1 MTKIYIVVE
10 VYRCEGYSGDDPAI
24 LFVSDNYEKAKSFFN
39 HEIST
44 YEDDLENF
52 DSNFDSNCEE
62 HLGETKLV
70 YECVAFDGDT
80 HRIMK
85 LVEKEIQ

>member
-1 MTKIYIVVE
+1 MISMTKIYIIVE

-44 YEDDLENF
+44 YESDLE
-52 DSNFDSNCEE
+52 NFDSNCEE

-70 YECVAFDGDT
+70 YECIAFDGDT
-80 HRIMK
+80 HRIIK

>member
-1 MTKIYIVVE
+1 MTKVYIVVDD
-10 VYRCEGYSGDDPAI
+10 YRCEGYSGDDSAI

-44 YEDDLENF
+44 YESDLE
-52 DSNFDSNCEE
+52 NFDSNCEE

>member
-1 MTKIYIVVE
+1 MTKVYIVVE
-10 VYRCEGYSGDDPAI
+10 VYRCEGCSDDDLAI

-44 YEDDLENF
+44 YESDLE
-52 DSNFDSNCEE
+52 NFDSNCEE

-70 YECVAFDGDT
+70 YECTAFEGDT

>member
-1 MTKIYIVVE
+1 MIKIYIVVE
-10 VYRCEGYSGDDPAI
+10 VYRCEGYSGDEPAI

>member
-10 VYRCEGYSGDDPAI
+10 VYRCEGCSDDDPAI
-24 LFVSDNYEKAKSFFN
+24 LFVSDNYEEAKSFFN

-44 YEDDLENF
+44 YEDGLE
-52 DSNFDSNCEE
+52 DFDSNCEKYS
-62 HLGETKLV
+62 GETKLI
-70 YECVAFDGDT
+70 YECTDFENDS

>member
-1 MTKIYIVVE
+1 MTKVYIVVE
-10 VYRCEGYSGDDPAI
+10 VYHCEGYSGDDPAI
-24 LFVSDNYEKAKSFFN
+24 LFVSDSYEKAKSFFN

-44 YEDDLENF
+44 YEEDLE
-52 DSNFDSNCEE
+52 NFDSNCEE

-70 YECVAFDGDT
+70 YECIAFDGDT

>member
-1 MTKIYIVVE
+1 MTKVYIVVE
-10 VYRCEGYSGDDPAI
+10 VYRCEGCIDDDLAI

-44 YEDDLENF
+44 YESDLE
-52 DSNFDSNCEE
+52 NFDSNCEE

-70 YECVAFDGDT
+70 YECIAFDGDT
-80 HRIMK
+80 HRIIK

>member
-1 MTKIYIVVE
+1 MTKIYIIVE
-10 VYRCEGYSGDDPAI
+10 VYRCEGCIDDDLAI

-44 YEDDLENF
+44 YESDLE
-52 DSNFDSNCEE
+52 NFDSNCEE

-70 YECVAFDGDT
+70 YECIAFDGDT
-80 HRIMK
+80 HRIIK

>member
-1 MTKIYIVVE
+1 MTKVYIVVDD
-10 VYRCEGYSGDDPAI
+10 YRCEGYSGDDPAI
-24 LFVSDNYEKAKSFFN
+24 LFVSDSYEKAKSFFN

-44 YEDDLENF
+44 YEEDLENF
-52 DSNFDSNCEE
+52 DSNCKE

-70 YECVAFDGDT
+70 YECIAFDGDT

>member
-1 MTKIYIVVE
+1 MTKVYIIVDD
-10 VYRCEGYSGDDPAI
+10 YHCEGYSDDSPAI
-24 LFVSDNYEKAKSFFN
+24 LFVSDNYEKAKSFFDY
-39 HEIST
+39 EILT
-44 YEDDLENF
+44 YEGDLK
-52 DSNFDSNCEE
+52 NFDSNCEE

-70 YECVAFDGDT
+70 YECIAFDGDT

>member
-1 MTKIYIVVE
+1 MISMTKIYIVVE
-10 VYRCEGYSGDDPAI
+10 VYRCEGYSDDGPAI

-39 HEIST
+39 YEITS
-44 YEDDLENF
+44 YEDDLE
-52 DSNFDSNCEE
+52 NFDSNCEE

-70 YECVAFDGDT
+70 YECIAFDGDT

>member
-1 MTKIYIVVE
+1 MTKIYIVVDACSGE
-10 VYRCEGYSGDDPAI
+10 DYSADDPAI

-44 YEDDLENF
+44 YESDLE
-52 DSNFDSNCEE
+52 NFDSNCEE

-70 YECVAFDGDT
+70 YECIAFDGDT
-80 HRIMK
+80 HRIIK

>member
-1 MTKIYIVVE
+1 MTKVYIVVDD
-10 VYRCEGYSGDDPAI
+10 YRCEGYSGNDPAI
-24 LFVSDNYEKAKSFFN
+24 LFVSDSYEKAKSFFN
-39 HEIST
+39 YEITS

-52 DSNFDSNCEE
+52 DSNCESF
-62 HLGETKLV
+62 LGETKMI
-70 YECVAFDGDT
+70 YECTDFEGDA

>member
-1 MTKIYIVVE
+1 MTKIYIVVDACSGE
-10 VYRCEGYSGDDPAI
+10 DYSADDPAI
-24 LFVSDNYEKAKSFFN
+24 LFVSDNYKKAKSFFN

-44 YEDDLENF
+44 YESDLE
-52 DSNFDSNCEE
+52 NFDSNCEE
-62 HLGETKLV
+62 HLGETKMI
-70 YECVAFDGDT
+70 YECIAFDGDA

>member
-1 MTKIYIVVE
+1 MTKAYIVVE
-10 VYRCEGYSGDDPAI
+10 VYRCEGCIDDDLAI

-44 YEDDLENF
+44 YEEDLEDF
-52 DSNFDSNCEE
+52 VSNCEE
-62 HLGETKLV
+62 HSGETKLV
-70 YECVAFDGDT
+70 YECTDFEGDA

>member
-1 MTKIYIVVE
+1 MTKIYIIVE

-44 YEDDLENF
+44 YEEDLENF
-52 DSNFDSNCEE
+52 DSNCKE

-70 YECVAFDGDT
+70 YECIAFDGDT

-85 LVEKEIQ
+85 LIEKEIQ

>member
-1 MTKIYIVVE
+1 MTKIYIVVDD
-10 VYRCEGYSGDDPAI
+10 YRCEGYSGDDPAI

-44 YEDDLENF
+44 YESDLE
-52 DSNFDSNCEE
+52 NFDSNCEE

-70 YECVAFDGDT
+70 YECIAFDGDA

>member
-1 MTKIYIVVE
+1 MISMTKIYIVVE
-10 VYRCEGYSGDDPAI
+10 VYRCEGYSYDGPAI

-52 DSNFDSNCEE
+52 DSNCEE

-70 YECVAFDGDT
+70 YECIAFDGDT

>member
-44 YEDDLENF
+44 YESDLE
-52 DSNFDSNCEE
+52 NFDSNCEE

-70 YECVAFDGDT
+70 YECIAFGGDT